1 MGAIPHIFEK
11 RCDMSERIENLLK
24 SMSNEEKIGQIM
36 ICGFDGT
43 SPSPNI
49 QKLIREYHLGNV
61 ILFKRNIE
69 DPYQVKKLTSEL
81 QKIAKIP
88 LTIAVDQEGGIV
100 TRLTEPFTV
109 FPGNMATAATD
120 DPNNAYLTGLVMAKE
135 MRAVGLNWN
144 LAPVVDVNDLPQN
157 PGIGVRSYSDDPR
170 TVARYASEFVRGLHE
185 GHVAACAKHFP
196 GKGHSAKDAHFEMP
210 VVDRDLDDLVRI
222 ELYPFKELVRDG
234 IDSIMPSHVYYPA
247 LCESENLPATLSN
260 GVMTDLL
267 KSQMNFDGVTVTD
280 DLEMGG
286 ITANLDPSEAA
297 WRSLMAGADMLMV
310 CHTFEKQVKTFEILI
325 QMVKFGDI
333 PIERLNDAV
342 RRVLTMKENL
352 GLLDGKIVI
361 DSEIGS
367 KENLD
372 IAYSIAKKS
381 ITAVRDMDGLI
392 EKLPNSK
399 VFLIFPKDLA
409 LTKVEEN
416 AGGISEIERIFKEKG
431 KEIESAYV
439 SSKPNESEME
449 EIVKKINNFND
460 IVIVGTLN
468 AHLIEEWKRL
478 IDAVISVRNDDVLIL
493 ALRNPYDCV
502 MDGVRN
508 SVALYSYSKVS
519 QRAFAE
525 MILNGQ
531 RFTGRAPVK
540 L

>member
-1 MGAIPHIFEK
+1 
-11 RCDMSERIENLLK
+11 MSERVENLLK

-43 SPSPNI
+43 TPSSNV
-49 QKLIREYHLGNV
+49 QKLIKNYHLGNV

-69 DPYQVKKLTSEL
+69 NPNQVKKLTSEL
-81 QKIAKIP
+81 QKLSKIP

-109 FPGNMATAATD
+109 FPGNMATSATN

-135 MRAVGLNWN
+135 MRAVGINWN

-170 TVARYASEFVRGLHE
+170 VVAKYASEFVRGLHD
-185 GHVAACAKHFP
+185 GRVAGCAKHFP

-210 VVDRDLDDLVRI
+210 IVNRELDDLIRI

-234 IDSIMPSHVYYPA
+234 IDSVMPSHVYYPA
-247 LCESENLPATLSN
+247 LCESENLPATLSHS
-260 GVMTDLL
+260 VMTDLL
-267 KSQMNFDGVTVTD
+267 KNQMAFDGVTVTD

-286 ITANLDPSEAA
+286 ITANLEPSEAA

-310 CHTFEKQVKTFEILI
+310 CHTFEKQIGTFETLI

-333 PIERLNDAV
+333 PIDRLNDAV

-352 GLLDGKIVI
+352 GLLDGRIVI

-372 IAYSIAKKS
+372 IAYSIAKRS
-381 ITAVRDMDGLI
+381 ITLVRNTDNLI
-392 EKLPNSK
+392 EKIPNSK

-409 LTKVEEN
+409 LTKVEEKV
-416 AGGISEIERIFKEKG
+416 GGISEIERTFREEG
-431 KEIESAYV
+431 KNVESIYV
-439 SSKPNESEME
+439 SSKPDDTEIEMVIKSLKGFDG
-449 EIVKKINNFND
+449 IV
-460 IVIVGTLN
+460 VIGTLN
-468 AHLIEEWKRL
+468 AHLIEEWKKM
-478 IDAVISVRNDDVLIL
+478 INAVTNVRNDNVLIL

-508 SVALYSYSKVS
+508 SVALYSYSKIS
-519 QRAFAE
+519 QKAFAE
-525 MILNGQ
+525 MVLNGE
-531 RFTGRAPVK
+531 RFTGKAPVK

>member
-1 MGAIPHIFEK
+1 
-11 RCDMSERIENLLK
+11 MSERIENLLK

-157 PGIGVRSYSDDPR
+157 PGIGVRSYSDNPR

-286 ITANLDPSEAA
+286 ITANLDPSEAS

-367 KENLD
+367 KENSD
-372 IAYSIAKKS
+372 IAYSIAKNS

-431 KEIESAYV
+431 KEIESAYI

-449 EIVKKINNFND
+449 EIVKKINNFNG